1 MKVFTF
7 RFCLSALKKRSIW
20 NLFLKMAAIVLA
32 PRPWW
37 LVRQEHQ
44 DFAGVGVLPQR
55 LEMVLGALLNRRTPA
70 ASPTFG

>member
-1 MKVFTF
+1 MKDFTF

-32 PRPWW
+32 PGTWW
-37 LVRQEHQ
+37 LVRQEYQ
-44 DFAGVGVLPQR
+44 DFAGVLPQR
-55 LEMVLGALLNRRTPA
+55 LEMVLSALLNRRTPA